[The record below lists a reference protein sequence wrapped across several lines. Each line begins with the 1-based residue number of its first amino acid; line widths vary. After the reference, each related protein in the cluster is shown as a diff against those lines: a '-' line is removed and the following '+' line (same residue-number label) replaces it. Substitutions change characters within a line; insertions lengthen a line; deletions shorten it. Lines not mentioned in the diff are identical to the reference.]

1 MKKAKWWILALCMMV
16 FVSSVPF
23 EAVYASSK
31 VDEGILSEETENEG
45 SNQENDLKMAEQMKS
60 CRIPTMVFLGKR
72 KETQRM
78 IQSLMT
84 GKLLKKMKK

>member
-45 SNQENDLKMAEQMKS
+45 SNQENDLNGNGGENSDQNIDKDVHS
-60 CRIPTMVFLGKR
+60 CHFYST
-72 KETQRM
+72 
-78 IQSLMT
+78 
-84 GKLLKKMKK
+84 